1 MVMEIGTNC
10 SILENPAGV
19 FSGEIK
25 FGDRAFEQR
34 PDVDTCHSNREQACW
49 SQNRKS
55 PSYIIRNNIFL
66 VAFLTNYLIEYA
78 SFRAGCN
85 GDPSPGIIIN
95 LVHPV
100 PDGPDS
106 YSSLKRT
113 ARFRNHIQV
122 NTLGAAA
129 CRRFGQVFQ
138 QLIQIPASHMVA
150 CEDDLRPSLFKD
162 RIQWLDHRAES
173 GISAALCAAKKNIGM
188 GTNGFGMSHYLI
200 KLS

>member
-66 VAFLTNYLIEYA
+66 VAFLTNYLIEKA
-78 SFRAGCN
+78 SFRAVCSGHKR
-85 GDPSPGIIIN
+85 PGYIIN
-95 LVHPV
+95 IVHPD
-100 PDGPDS
+100 PYGSDS
-106 YSSLKRT
+106 VSSY
-113 ARFRNHIQV
+113 N
-122 NTLGAAA
+122 
-129 CRRFGQVFQ
+129 
-138 QLIQIPASHMVA
+138 
-150 CEDDLRPSLFKD
+150 
-162 RIQWLDHRAES
+162 
-173 GISAALCAAKKNIGM
+173 
-188 GTNGFGMSHYLI
+188 
-200 KLS
+200 